1 VELASGRPTGGDPN
15 FDIPNG
21 RAIISYGRLVERP
34 VEIVPARLP
43 LNALPLTGIATRL
56 FYDAKLTGLD
66 RKELKR
72 KRCLPLLAA
81 TTKTSK

>member
-1 VELASGRPTGGDPN
+1 VELASGRPIGGDPN

-43 LNALPLTGIATRL
+43 LNALPFTGIATRHFL
-56 FYDAKLTGLD
+56 R
-66 RKELKR
+66 RKINR
-72 KRCLPLLAA
+72 
-81 TTKTSK
+81 S